1 MSRPKKKK
9 EEPVETELALA
20 PEIEEETGTMNS
32 AIVDDLP
39 EMKETREIVT
49 PESINFLAADVKAYI
64 KEVLSKAP
72 KRNDATTMP
81 AIVHLRCRTRDMHFL
96 MPQFDANTVQKLWNK
111 LKNRISPEEF
121 VSYLYS
127 AMGLNPPKLY
137 MFTNTVNIQ

>member
-9 EEPVETELALA
+9 EEPVAEPA
-20 PEIEEETGTMNS
+20 PIPEVKEETGTKNS
-32 AIVDDLP
+32 PIIDDLP
-39 EMKETREIVT
+39 EMKETKEIVT
-49 PESINFLAADVKAYI
+49 PESINFVASDVKAYI

-81 AIVHLRCRTRDMHFL
+81 ATVNLRCKTGDMHFI
-96 MPQFDANTVQKLWNK
+96 MPQFDAVTVQKLWYK
-111 LKNRISPEEF
+111 VKDKVTPEEF

-137 MFTNTVNIQ
+137 MYSYTVNIQ